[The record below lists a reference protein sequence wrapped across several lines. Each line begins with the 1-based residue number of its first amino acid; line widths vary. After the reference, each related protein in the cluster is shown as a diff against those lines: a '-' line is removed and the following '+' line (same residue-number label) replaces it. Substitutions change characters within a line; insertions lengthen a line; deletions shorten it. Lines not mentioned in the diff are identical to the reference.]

1 MRRVWT
7 VLVVLVIALIP
18 VGVYLLRSDTHGRSL
33 RLTIGRCSPAQRSAH
48 PVACAQ
54 IDRHPAIELTG
65 PIDETG
71 TPFAYALHRAGADRH
86 VELKV
91 DSGSY
96 AVFLQI
102 DHHETIRASRKDAI
116 DLSTGSRDIG
126 TITPAEPWELTGVPG
141 A

>member
-7 VLVVLVIALIP
+7 VLVLVVIALIP
-18 VGVYLLRSDTHGRSL
+18 VGVYLLRSGTDGRTL
-33 RLTIGRCSPAQRSAH
+33 RVTIGRCSSAQRSAH
-48 PVACAQ
+48 RNACAY
-54 IDRHPAIELTG
+54 IDGNPTIELIG

-71 TPFAYALHRAGADRH
+71 TPFTYAPHRAGDGRR
-86 VELKV
+86 VEERL

-96 AVFLQI
+96 TVLLKI
-102 DHHETIRASRKDAI
+102 DRFQTIRASQRSPV
-116 DLSTGSRDIG
+116 DLTTGSRDIG